1 LAAGESVN
9 MLQVIDSQESTDS
22 LLSILSRL
30 EGLNYRVVYSSV
42 YGERWQLSIGQYKP
56 VKLE

>member
-1 LAAGESVN
+1 

>member
-1 LAAGESVN
+1 

-42 YGERWQLSIGQYKP
+42 YGERWELNGGQYKP
-56 VKLE
+56 VKLG